1 MGALHLARAVNS
13 GAVRR
18 ARAASLGLV
27 QRVRAAALMV
37 VVAAALMAVRGL
49 EMLAA
54 AAPVVAEEQATE
66 SALVTEGLERAA

>member
-1 MGALHLARAVNS
+1 
-13 GAVRR
+13 
-18 ARAASLGLV
+18 
-27 QRVRAAALMV
+27 MV

-54 AAPVVAEEQATE
+54 AGPVVAEEQATE